1 MNMDRLYLI
10 KYGEL
15 SLKGKNRKDFENRVR
30 DDIRMKLSDLPIK
43 FRRDWGR
50 LYLYPPPPDQAPDAS
65 GRIESTLAHTFGIVG
80 FSKSYA
86 VAKNIEEIQGAACA
100 LAEGLMRSRGKRF
113 KIEARRSDKS
123 FPHSS
128 YDICCILGDRL
139 RSRFPELKVD
149 LNRPDWIMQ
158 VEVRKRVYVYGSSA
172 KAPGGLPLGASGR
185 GLLLLSGGIDSPV
198 AGYLMAKRG
207 LAMDAVYFHTP
218 PYTSEQAREKV
229 QLLAGVLSS
238 YATGLRLWI
247 VPFTEIQLRINKA
260 AHKEATT
267 LLVRAAMLTIAD
279 RLAHLHEYD
288 CLVTGESLGQVAS
301 QTVQSLHFTGS
312 YTGVPLFRPL
322 IGMDKAE
329 IIQLAHDIGTFETS
343 ILPYEDCCTLFA
355 PDHPVVRPE
364 INRMVSSF
372 RSLGLEGSIVQAVA
386 QTTEESVAG

>member
-30 DDIRMKLSDLPIK
+30 DDISLKLADLPIRLRK
-43 FRRDWGR
+43 EWGR
-50 LYLYPPPPDQAPDAS
+50 LYLYPPSPELTSTAGA
-65 GRIESTLAHTFGIVG
+65 RIEHTLARTFGIVG
-80 FSKSYA
+80 FSESYA
-86 VAKNIEEIQGAACA
+86 VDQNIEQIQEAAHA
-100 LAEGLMRSRGKRF
+100 LAEGLMCGRGKRF

-128 YDICCILGDRL
+128 YDICCILGDSL
-139 RSRFPELKVD
+139 RSRYPELKVD
-149 LNRPDWIMQ
+149 LNRPDWVIQ
-158 VEVRKRVYVYGSSA
+158 VEVRKRVYVYGPDT

-207 LAMDAVYFHTP
+207 LAIDAVYFHTP
-218 PYTSEQAREKV
+218 PYTSERAKAKAQV
-229 QLLAGVLSS
+229 LAEILSS
-238 YATGLRLWI
+238 YATGLRLWV
-247 VPFTEIQLRINKA
+247 VPFTEIQLRINKTVR
-260 AHKEATT
+260 KEATT

-279 RLAHLHEYD
+279 RLAHLHGFD

-312 YTGVPLFRPL
+312 YTGLPLFRPL

-329 IIQLAHDIGTFETS
+329 IIRLAHSIGTFDTS

-355 PDHPVVRPE
+355 PDHPIVRPE
-364 INRMVSSF
+364 INSMVSCF
-372 RSLGLEGSIVQAVA
+372 RTLRLEASIVQAVA
-386 QTTEESVAG
+386 QTREESVAG